1 MEKPRIKHW
10 REKTLTLFSI
20 PFLLPVKR
28 PREVWFDL
36 LTTHFKLKR
45 IIFEFPLLFN
55 TCWIAGER
63 LLSPSLLWRKES
75 IMGIADLVFL
85 FSLSLSLSLSFF
97 LSFSL
102 SSTSSS
108 LFLSLSLSLSLSLPF
123 WKPNY
128 LSQLINVSL
137 NQFLTDESLQD
148 PHTGLAARSKLKLV
162 EFQPK
167 NDNLLTLQVQLEIEW
182 LLFRTLV

>member
-1 MEKPRIKHW
+1 
-10 REKTLTLFSI
+10 
-20 PFLLPVKR
+20 
-28 PREVWFDL
+28 
-36 LTTHFKLKR
+36 
-45 IIFEFPLLFN
+45 
-55 TCWIAGER
+55 
-63 LLSPSLLWRKES
+63 
-75 IMGIADLVFL
+75 MGIADLVFL
-85 FSLSLSLSLSFF
+85 FSLSLYLSLSFF

-108 LFLSLSLSLSLSLPF
+108 LFLSLSLSLSLPF

-167 NDNLLTLQVQLEIEW
+167 NDNLLTLQVQLEIE
-182 LLFRTLV
+182 